1 MTPRQAGMLAGL
13 ALLWGSSYPLI
24 KYALESFSPAEIV
37 FLRGLLGAATLALVV
52 KATKA
57 EAWAWARR
65 IARRPGRAAV
75 FGAVAI
81 ALPFSLIS
89 FGELE
94 VPAGL
99 TAILLAPAPIFAA
112 LLTGVLE
119 PGTRIAP
126 VQVAGIVA
134 GFVGV
139 ALVVGVESISTLG
152 QFLGGIAMVAA
163 ALCYALSGFA
173 VRRWYAGAPS
183 EATSLVAAAVTA
195 LLLLVPGLATAH
207 GGAPTARAV
216 VAIAVLGIGGT
227 ALAFVIMFRLYHEVG
242 PAKATL
248 VGYLIPP
255 VSLAWGVIALDEPLT
270 VAAVAG
276 LVLILAG
283 VALAAS
289 HRPREAE
296 PAEAL
301 AVDPRA

>member
-1 MTPRQAGMLAGL
+1 MLAGL

-52 KATKA
+52 KATKP